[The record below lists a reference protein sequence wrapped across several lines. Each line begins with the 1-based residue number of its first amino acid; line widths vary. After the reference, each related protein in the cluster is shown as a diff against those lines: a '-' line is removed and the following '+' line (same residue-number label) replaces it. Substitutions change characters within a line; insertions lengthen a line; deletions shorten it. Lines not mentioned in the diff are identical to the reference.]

1 MWGEGWL
8 GDREVVRRRRHD
20 LVRVAFRGE
29 ALQWVIFKVREHA
42 GRRDCVVDWDNSH
55 YYERRCGGLWRGGWC
70 HAGVCAVSELA
81 WREVK
86 KVCEL
91 SGGFSPEACNFVR
104 EGLAHTVRMIHGDA
118 AASAAPAPGDDSR
131 HVNGQQLC
139 LGLKDYA
146 IKRYGLLART
156 VLGRWGIQR
165 RQRRR
170 ACCGGV
176 RACSGQ

>member
-1 MWGEGWL
+1 MTGGA
-8 GDREVVRRRRHD
+8 GD
-20 LVRVAFRGE
+20 
-29 ALQWVIFKVREHA
+29 
-42 GRRDCVVDWDNSH
+42 
-55 YYERRCGGLWRGGWC
+55 LWRGGC
-70 HAGVCAVSELA
+70 GYAGVCAVSELA
-81 WREVK
+81 WREMK

-104 EGLAHTVRMIHGDA
+104 EGLAHTVRTIHGEA
-118 AASAAPAPGDDSR
+118 AASTVPAPGDESR

-165 RQRRR
+165 TDDFGRIVFAMIDVGIMRKT
-170 ACCGGV
+170 AEDSMEDFCGVFDFDEAFGAGLTSA
-176 RACSGQ
+176 R